1 MALDGMVFDKCKLT
15 RRETKK
21 AVSKACELWY
31 ISSRFVLEV
40 GDAQKRGHKCL
51 TMKRKRICKDG
62 HTSKFANMVTH
73 KSSQITKECKDIFS
87 CSFSNNLTH
96 IQSQFTES
104 SSNSAE

>member
-40 GDAQKRGHKCL
+40 GDARREGDNKL
-51 TMKRKRICKDG
+51 AW
-62 HTSKFANMVTH
+62 SKVSGM
-73 KSSQITKECKDIFS
+73 EM
-87 CSFSNNLTH
+87 
-96 IQSQFTES
+96 
-104 SSNSAE
+104 